1 MKNIEL
7 QKNNMNLNKTMIIGR
22 LTREPELKALPSGS
36 KVCSFGMATNR
47 VWKNEQ
53 GEKQEAVE
61 FHNIVAFGRQ
71 AELIAQYVGK
81 GDLFFVEG
89 RNQTRTWED
98 KDTGKNMYRTE
109 IIVENMQFAPRG
121 SNSGGES
128 KKSDLD
134 EMFPDDEADG
144 APASS
149 KPAKKP
155 FAKKTAPKSKDSG
168 IEYPE
173 EDINPEDIPF

>member
-7 QKNNMNLNKTMIIGR
+7 QKNNMNLNKAFIIGR
-22 LTREPELKALPSGS
+22 LTREPELKAMPSGG
-36 KVCSFGMATNR
+36 KVVSFGMASNR
-47 VWKNEQ
+47 IWKNQ
-53 GEKQEAVE
+53 DGEKQEAVE
-61 FHNIVAFGRQ
+61 YHNVVAFGKQ

-89 RNQTRTWED
+89 RLQTRTWED

-134 EMFPDDEADG
+134 EMFPDEEKEG
-144 APASS
+144 APAPSS
-149 KPAKKP
+149 KKTFP
-155 FAKKTAPKSKDSG
+155 KKTAPKSKDSG